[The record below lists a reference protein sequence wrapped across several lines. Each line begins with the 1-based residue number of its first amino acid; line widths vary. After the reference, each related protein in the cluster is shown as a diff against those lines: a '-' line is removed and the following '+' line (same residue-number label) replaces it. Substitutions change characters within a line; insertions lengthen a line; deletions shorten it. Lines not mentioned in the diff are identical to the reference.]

1 MQSKKSILEPTMEWH
16 SAYAPRIYFLHP
28 LLIGPLRAW
37 NAHLDRAAELGFDHA
52 LIASPFL
59 PGNDGDVRIV
69 RDHRKP
75 HPVFDSSDS
84 ATDVLRALADAARK
98 RGLRLLLDVVV
109 DRLAA
114 DSPLYLQHP
123 EWFHPFEA
131 ASARLD
137 PRHVPRA
144 ANAVRMNFDNAS
156 TAEPA
161 IEWWSQ
167 QLLEWADAGVAGFRF
182 DAPHRVSAPV
192 WRRLRTAVHPRH
204 PQAKFL
210 AWTIAIARQDVAR
223 LADAGFDSVFSSL
236 RWWDYRSSWLFEEHA
251 VLTRAGAPIA
261 FPESPFGPRLIHDF
275 DAGWDSNTDTAL
287 IERAYK
293 RALHASVALGAGWLM
308 PMGFEYGLHD
318 ALSPHDGSPRAYR
331 DACEARRF
339 DLSAEVVRANALQ
352 KGTPALATVGELR
365 ALSGPD
371 SPVTAL
377 LRSTHPDLR
386 VAEEA
391 VLMVVNPSLHRPARL
406 APERVLDGVPGEFT
420 RWRPLK
426 TAERSALDA
435 TPHALPRLP
444 LAAGDLRLFDAL
456 RPAPIRS
463 TPPLARRGAKAAE
476 KKNLLNA
483 IAAPRVI
490 IEAVQPSVDNGRF
503 VAKRVVG
510 EMVEVS
516 ADVFAEGHDKIA
528 AAVIYR
534 PADVNAAIQGAVS
547 GNVAIGAACTDSAST
562 SGATIGNA
570 ATGSGNNSGDGNG
583 SAATATVAA
592 TAAAK
597 PAIRSAATGA
607 TGSTGTTAA
616 TASTTTATTQPAARN
631 IATDTPAIVPAAS
644 RNGANTDWQEV
655 PMRHLGNDLWSARF
669 PLERLGRYEFTVI
682 AWRDDWASL
691 VDHIEKKHNAGQNV
705 DLELEEA
712 RALLAQIADATDQV
726 DTEANHALAD
736 EAKSLARQFERASS
750 AAKLE
755 LVLSRATRSAVAATQ
770 YRPFLSRYAQTFTI
784 DAERSAARYASWYEI
799 FPRSMSDDANRHGT
813 FIDVIGKMARVRE
826 MGFDVLYFP
835 PIHPIGNKNRKGRN
849 NTLTPAADDV
859 GSPYAIGGEAG
870 GHDALHP
877 QLGSFDDFKC
887 MLDAAHEHGLEIAL
901 DFAIQCSPDH
911 PWLTEHPAWF
921 AWRPDGTLRYA
932 ENPPKKYQDIVN
944 PDFYADEAKPALWLA
959 LRDIILFWIA
969 AGVKIFRVDNPHT
982 KPLPF
987 WEWMIGDI
995 RGRDPDVIFLSE
1007 AFTRP
1012 KLMYRLAK
1020 LGFSQSYT
1028 YFTWRESKQD
1038 FIDYLSELTQ
1048 TPPKDFF
1055 RPHFF
1060 VNTPDINPYHLQ
1072 VSGRPG
1078 FLIRAALASM
1088 LSGLWGMYSG
1098 FELCEATPLPRPD
1111 LPGGRSEEYLDSEK
1125 YQLRAWDWDRP
1136 GNIVGEITALN
1147 RIRRANPALHTHLNV
1162 TFLPAHNDSI
1172 LFFEKATPARDNV
1185 VLVAI
1190 NLDAHHAQSADLELP
1205 WRTLDHWRVADWDAL
1220 AVEDQMT
1227 GERFEWRG
1235 RRQHVRLDPHA
1246 QPFAI
1251 WRIAPANGLPLDE
1264 ESTE

>member
-1 MQSKKSILEPTMEWH
+1 
-16 SAYAPRIYFLHP
+16 
-28 LLIGPLRAW
+28 LLIGSLRAW
-37 NAHLDRAAELGFDHA
+37 NAHLDRAVELGFDHV
-52 LIASPFL
+52 LIAPPFL
-59 PGNDGDVRIV
+59 PGDDGDVRIV
-69 RDHRKP
+69 RDHRKL
-75 HPVFDSSDS
+75 HPVFDTNDS
-84 ATDVLRALADAARK
+84 ATDVLRALADATRE
-98 RGLRLLLDVVV
+98 RGLRLLLDVTV
-109 DRLAA
+109 DRFAA
-114 DSPLYLQHP
+114 DGPLYLQHP
-123 EWFHPFEA
+123 EWFHQFEP

-137 PRHVPRA
+137 PRHAPRA
-144 ANAVRMNFDNAS
+144 ANAVCVNFDNAS
-156 TAEPA
+156 AAEPA
-161 IEWWSQ
+161 VEWWSQ
-167 QLLEWADAGVAGFRF
+167 QLLEWTDAGVAGFRF
-182 DAPHRVSAPV
+182 DAPHRVPAPV
-192 WRRLRTAVHPRH
+192 WRRLRAAVRPRH
-204 PQAKFL
+204 PEAKFL
-210 AWTIAIARQDVAR
+210 AWTIAIARQDVVR

-236 RWWDYRSSWLFEEHA
+236 RWWDYRSSWLVEEHA
-251 VLTRAGAPIA
+251 ALARVGAPIA

-275 DAGWDSNTDTAL
+275 DVGWDSNTDTVL

-293 RALHASVALGAGWLM
+293 RALQASVALGTGWLM

-318 ALSPHDGSPRAYR
+318 ALSPTNGSPHAYR
-331 DACEARRF
+331 DACDARRF
-339 DLSAEVVRANALQ
+339 DLSAEVMRANALHQ
-352 KGTPALATVGELR
+352 GTPALATVGDLR

-377 LRSTHPDLR
+377 LRSTHPDVR

-435 TPHALPRLP
+435 TPHALPRLA
-444 LAAGDLRLFDAL
+444 LAAGELRLFDAL

-476 KKNLLNA
+476 KKTLLSA
-483 IAAPRVI
+483 ITAPRVI
-490 IEAVQPSVDNGRF
+490 IEAMQPSVDNGRF

-528 AAVIYR
+528 AAVLYR
-534 PADVNAAIQGAVS
+534 PADVNAVIEGGVS
-547 GNVAIGAACTDSAST
+547 GNVAPGSACTDSAAT
-562 SGATIGNA
+562 SNATLSNAAIGNA
-570 ATGSGNNSGDGNG
+570 T
-583 SAATATVAA
+583 
-592 TAAAK
+592 AAK
-597 PAIRSAATGA
+597 PAARGAAPGTAATTNPA
-607 TGSTGTTAA
+607 TPNATTGTTG
-616 TASTTTATTQPAARN
+616 TTGTATIVHPA
-631 IATDTPAIVPAAS
+631 T
-644 RNGANTDWQEV
+644 RNGTNADWHEV
-655 PMRHLGNDLWSARF
+655 PMRHLGNDLWAARF

-691 VDHIEKKHNAGQNV
+691 VDHIEKKHTAGQNV

-750 AAKLE
+750 AARLA
-755 LVLSRATRSAVAATQ
+755 LVVSRATRSAVAAAQ

-799 FPRSMSDDANRHGT
+799 FPRSMSDDAHRHGT

-835 PIHPIGNKNRKGRN
+835 PIHPIGNTNRKGRN

-901 DFAIQCSPDH
+901 DFAVQCSPDH

-944 PDFYADEAKPALWLA
+944 PDFYADEARPALWLA

-1060 VNTPDINPYHLQ
+1060 VNTPDINPHHLQ

-1078 FLIRAALASM
+1078 FLIRAALAST

-1136 GNIVGEITALN
+1136 GNIIGEITALN

-1162 TFLPAHNDSI
+1162 TFLPAYNDSI

-1190 NLDAHHAQSADLELP
+1190 NLDPHHAQSADLELP

-1251 WRIAPANGLPLDE
+1251 WRIAPAGGLPPDE